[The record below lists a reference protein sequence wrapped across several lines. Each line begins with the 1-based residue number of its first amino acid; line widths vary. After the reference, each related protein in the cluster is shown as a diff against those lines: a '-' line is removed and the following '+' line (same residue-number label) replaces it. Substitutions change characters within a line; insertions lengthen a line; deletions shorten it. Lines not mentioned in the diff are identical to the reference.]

1 MEEDIRKTGGESD
14 AENPVSAVLGKEAE
28 NAENSTSGMAAPG
41 RESDADFEKEFPVEN
56 PCDKEYGLQEP
67 GAKKKKDKKKRGGF
81 LPGFVCGAV
90 VVFAALALIG
100 RFGGTDSADTQEVAS
115 SEAEVEA
122 EEASILLDEDTTEKI
137 ELLAEYLETYYYEE
151 IDEEDLREGLYAG
164 LFTYLDSYS
173 VYYTEEEFEELYSS
187 TLEGTYCGIGATL
200 QQDSE
205 TMLVTIISIY
215 EGSPAEEVGLQV
227 GDIIYEVDEYDATSM
242 DVTELVTHI
251 RGEENTTVHIVIYR
265 DGETLEFDVERRN
278 LTIPTVAYDMLD
290 GNTGYIEVSEF
301 TDSTTEQFADALEEL
316 ESEGMESLIID
327 LRANPGGVLDACCDM
342 LDMILDEGLLVYTE
356 DKNGD
361 REEYYS
367 TSDEYLEVPL
377 VVLVDSNSASASEI
391 FAGAVQDR
399 GAGTIVGTVT
409 YGKGIVQSVLSLS
422 DGSGFKMT
430 THTYYTPGGTCIDG
444 IGITPDVE
452 IEYEFLGGEDD
463 SYSYEFDNQIQ
474 KALEILQG
482 E

>member
-1 MEEDIRKTGGESD
+1 MEEDIRKTGDNPEIGFEEELPP
-14 AENPVSAVLGKEAE
+14 ENVE
-28 NAENSTSGMAAPG
+28 
-41 RESDADFEKEFPVEN
+41 EKE
-56 PCDKEYGLQEP
+56 YALQEA
-67 GAKKKKDKKKRGGF
+67 GTKKKKDKKWRGGF

-90 VVFAALALIG
+90 VVFVVLALIG
-100 RFGGTDSADTQEVAS
+100 HSDSSTSDTTQVAS
-115 SEAEVEA
+115 SDA
-122 EEASILLDEDTTEKI
+122 EEETERESVLLDEDTAEKI

-200 QQDSE
+200 QQDTE
-205 TMLVTIISIY
+205 TMLVTIINIY
-215 EGSPAEEVGLQV
+215 EDSPAEEAGLKV

-251 RGEENTTVHIVIYR
+251 RGDENTTVHLVIYR

-327 LRANPGGVLDACCDM
+327 LRANPGGVLDACCEM
-342 LDMILDEGLLVYTE
+342 LDLILDEGLIVYTE

-391 FAGAVQDR
+391 FAGAIQDR
-399 GAGTIVGTVT
+399 EAGTIVGTTT

-430 THTYYTPGGTCIDG
+430 THRYYTPGGTCIDG

-452 IEYEFLGGEDD
+452 IEYEFLGDDED
-463 SYSYEFDNQIQ
+463 SYSYELDNQIQ